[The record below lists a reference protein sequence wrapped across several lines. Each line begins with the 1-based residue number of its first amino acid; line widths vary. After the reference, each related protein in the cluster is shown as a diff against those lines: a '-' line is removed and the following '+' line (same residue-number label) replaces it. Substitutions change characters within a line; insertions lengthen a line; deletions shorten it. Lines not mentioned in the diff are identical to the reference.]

1 MCLCPRIKM
10 IDVPYDSLSDDALLG
25 VIDAFVLRDGTDY
38 GHRDIDL
45 TEKRDRVLKML
56 RNGHAKIVFY
66 PENEHIDIE
75 LT

>member
-1 MCLCPRIKM
+1 M
-10 IDVPYDSLSDDALLG
+10 G
-25 VIDAFVLRDGTDY
+25 VIDAFVLREGTDY